1 MIEEIAAQYG
11 LAGVALAIIY
21 LMFSQVIKMN
31 AKAMTELSEAI
42 NNLNQSLGML
52 QTEVRTMQNKIDRM
66 SDYLSK
72 SEIREM
78 VQHLQGLSRTMQDR
92 RGGR

>member
-42 NNLNQSLGML
+42 NNLNQSLGTL